1 MNILFLPIEIK
12 TREFF
17 PKLFLI
23 SRALKKNIH
32 CFIGDKI
39 AVNRA
44 IRYFKKGVYF
54 HKSINK
60 KDKEYILDI
69 KSKVDTYISLDEEF
83 GFATTN
89 KKQLKN
95 YLDIRSSYENVKNVD
110 RIYNWGK
117 FDQSV
122 WKKKYSSFTNKFL
135 ISGAPRLDIWK
146 KKIYSVIFKN
156 EIHDLKKKYKKF
168 IFIPSTFLSSKK
180 KLNQMIKED
189 KRIFKNKKEFLKKR
203 INAKIFEFKLFNEFV
218 KLIRLLSKDFPNLNI
233 VIKPHPTEDP
243 KDWIKNTKKY
253 RNVYVDSQFE
263 LTPYIAAAEL
273 VIFNSSTSGIQ
284 SVLMNKKTIC
294 FSSLRQKDSLRSFP
308 NKFGII
314 CKSYNKLKKIIKINS
329 KNNFNVNLKEIKKR
343 IYISKKYSSDII
355 LDDLIKNFG
364 FNKKSN
370 NKKNLIFFRINSI
383 LFKID
388 NFLNTIFKYKINN
401 KVELNQPLQTMK
413 EKLGTGINKNEID
426 SFFKKFRYLEYKILS
441 YGKNGYLIY
450 NCKK

>member
-23 SRALKKNIH
+23 SRALKKNID

-44 IRYFKKGVYF
+44 IRYFKRGVYF

-60 KDKEYILDI
+60 KDKAYILDI

-122 WKKKYSSFTNKFL
+122 WKKKYSPFTSKFL

-156 EIHDLKKKYKKF
+156 EINDLK
-168 IFIPSTFLSSKK
+168 
-180 KLNQMIKED
+180 
-189 KRIFKNKKEFLKKR
+189 NK
-203 INAKIFEFKLFNEFV
+203 
-218 KLIRLLSKDFPNLNI
+218 
-233 VIKPHPTEDP
+233 
-243 KDWIKNTKKY
+243 
-253 RNVYVDSQFE
+253 
-263 LTPYIAAAEL
+263 
-273 VIFNSSTSGIQ
+273 
-284 SVLMNKKTIC
+284 
-294 FSSLRQKDSLRSFP
+294 
-308 NKFGII
+308 
-314 CKSYNKLKKIIKINS
+314 
-329 KNNFNVNLKEIKKR
+329 
-343 IYISKKYSSDII
+343 
-355 LDDLIKNFG
+355 
-364 FNKKSN
+364 
-370 NKKNLIFFRINSI
+370 
-383 LFKID
+383 
-388 NFLNTIFKYKINN
+388 
-401 KVELNQPLQTMK
+401 
-413 EKLGTGINKNEID
+413 
-426 SFFKKFRYLEYKILS
+426 
-441 YGKNGYLIY
+441 
-450 NCKK
+450 

>member
-23 SRALKKNIH
+23 SRALKKNID

-168 IFIPSTFLSSKK
+168 IFIPSTFISSKK
-180 KLNQMIKED
+180 KLNQMIKVE
-189 KRIFKNKKEFLKKR
+189 KQITKKKELLKKR
-203 INAKIFEFKLFNEFV
+203 INAKIFEFKLFNEFL
-218 KLIRLLSKDFPNLNI
+218 KLIRLLSRDFSDLNI

-243 KDWIKNTKKY
+243 KDWIKNTNKY
-253 RNVYVDSQFE
+253 KNVYIDTKFE

-273 VIFNSSTSGIQ
+273 VIFNSSISGIQ

-294 FSSLRQKDSLRSFP
+294 YSTLRQKDSLRSFP

-314 CKSYNKLKKIIKINS
+314 CKSYNKLKKIIRINL

-355 LDDLIKNFG
+355 LDDLIKNFR

-370 NKKNLIFFRINSI
+370 NKRNLIFFRVNSI

-426 SFFKKFRYLEYKILS
+426 LFFKKIHYSEYKTLS

>member
-1 MNILFLPIEIK
+1 MNIRFLPIEIK

-23 SRALKKNIH
+23 SRALKKNID

-168 IFIPSTFLSSKK
+168 IFIPSTFISSKK
-180 KLNQMIKED
+180 KLNQMIKVE
-189 KRIFKNKKEFLKKR
+189 KQMTKKKELLKKR
-203 INAKIFEFKLFNEFV
+203 INAKIFEFKLFNEFL
-218 KLIRLLSKDFPNLNI
+218 KLIRLLSRDFSDLNI

-243 KDWIKNTKKY
+243 KDWIKNTNKY
-253 RNVYVDSQFE
+253 KNVYIDTKFE

-273 VIFNSSTSGIQ
+273 VIFNSSISGIQ

-294 FSSLRQKDSLRSFP
+294 YSTLRQKDSLRSFP

-314 CKSYNKLKKIIKINS
+314 CKSYNKLKKIIRINL

-355 LDDLIKNFG
+355 LDDLIKNLDLI
-364 FNKKSN
+364 KKVII
-370 NKKNLIFFRINSI
+370 KKI
-383 LFKID
+383 
-388 NFLNTIFKYKINN
+388 
-401 KVELNQPLQTMK
+401 
-413 EKLGTGINKNEID
+413 
-426 SFFKKFRYLEYKILS
+426 
-441 YGKNGYLIY
+441 
-450 NCKK
+450 